1 MKCVDVES
9 RLDLYAANECD
20 VAESEAI
27 RQHLQHCP
35 NCSALHRSAREAI
48 AMLDL
53 HFQTPDRL
61 QRLRDRLD
69 AEEEPPRTLRFPVR
83 MRHLGSLAAM
93 LLLTTLLGLGLAPR
107 FRTADDGLS
116 IALSSV
122 VRRDMAEGFPVR
134 GQKNQLD
141 HTLVSSMDLHGKS
154 PDELRD
160 ELRKK
165 EKTGQ
170 LPEPPEVN
178 LGLKIT
184 NTTSRELQVWID
196 GPQTELRLDLHGPG
210 ALPLV
215 SRQTTDSPAQSITL
229 APGEHYS
236 LPIVRLAE
244 RASWK
249 PRFWYWTEPGTYSL
263 TGRLTT
269 IVTSPGS
276 GSRRVTILSD
286 PITIQVEGQP

>member
-20 VAESEAI
+20 ATEAQAI

-35 NCSALHRSAREAI
+35 NCTAILRSAREAI
-48 AMLDL
+48 ALFDL
-53 HFQTPDRL
+53 HFQEPERL

-69 AEEEPPRTLRFPVR
+69 AEEEPPRILRFPAR
-83 MRHLGSLAAM
+83 IRHLGSLAAL
-93 LLLTTLLGLGLAPR
+93 LLLTTLIGLGLAPR

-116 IALSSV
+116 IAFFSV
-122 VRRDMAEGFPVR
+122 ARRDMAEGFPAR
-134 GQKNQLD
+134 GQKNVPA
-141 HTLVSSMDLHGKS
+141 HTLVSSMDLHSKS

-170 LPEPPEVN
+170 LPEPPEVD
-178 LGLKIT
+178 LALKIT
-184 NTTSRELQVWID
+184 NTTSRELQVWIV
-196 GPQTELRLDLHGPG
+196 GPQTELRLELKGPG
-210 ALPLV
+210 ALALV
-215 SRQTTDSPAQSITL
+215 SLQTTDSPAQSITL

-263 TGRLTT
+263 TARLTT
-269 IVTSPGS
+269 TQTAPGS
-276 GSRRVTILSD
+276 GSRRVTIQSD